1 MSDQLLRGT
10 AWVAP
15 GYVMAYEIITQEFW
29 TSRIDPVENA
39 RRVMGG
45 VSPEFNA
52 DGAFA
57 SHGYRFIVAG
67 HNFAGGG
74 KSIEHVVT
82 GLMGAGIGAVLADS
96 FARLQFRNAINY
108 GLPFITCRGI
118 REQVQTGD
126 ELEVDLA
133 TGAVRNLTRGTSA
146 MGAPVPPFVQQV
158 AAAGGMLPFVRGH
171 IAAGTVGTLR

>member
-1 MSDQLLRGT
+1 MSDTVLRGS
-10 AWVAP
+10 AWVAS
-15 GYVMAYEIITQEFW
+15 GYVMAYEIITQEYW

-39 RRVMGG
+39 KWVMAG
-45 VSPEFNA
+45 VAPEFRTEC
-52 DGAFA
+52 AFA
-57 SHGYRFIVAG
+57 SRGYRFIVAG

-74 KSIEHVVT
+74 KSIEHVIT

-126 ELEVDLA
+126 ELEVNLS
-133 TGAVRNLTRGTSA
+133 TGLVRNLTRGVDA
-146 MGAPVPPFVQQV
+146 QAVPVPPFVKDV
-158 AAAGGMLPFVRGH
+158 AAAGGMIPFIKQH
-171 IAAGTVGTLR
+171 IANGTVGTLR

>member
-1 MSDQLLRGT
+1 MSDTVLRGT

-29 TSRIDPVENA
+29 TSRVDPVDNA
-39 RRVMGG
+39 KWVMAG
-45 VSPEFNA
+45 VAPEFDA
-52 DGAFA
+52 EGAFA

-74 KSIEHVVT
+74 KSIEHVIT
-82 GLMGAGIGAVLADS
+82 GMMGAGIGAVLADS

-118 REQVQTGD
+118 RAQVGTGD
-126 ELEVDLA
+126 ELEVHLT
-133 TGAVRNLTRGTSA
+133 TGIVRNLTRGTEA
-146 MGAPVPPFVQQV
+146 QAVPVPAFVQDV
-158 AAAGGMLPFVRGH
+158 AAAGGMIPFVRQH
-171 IAAGTVGTLR
+171 IANGTMGTLR